1 MAKTIPNLPPEI
13 SLIGHN
19 TMKITSQAQKVF
31 SSASQLSRRVAE
43 VALQITTK
51 VQSLWKPQYLIIGFF
66 MNSVVM
72 LFLFG
77 FLIVS
82 NVLWAGTQDELNLFT
97 FDLERRLQT
106 CEIGQAQIMRKQTQ
120 LEATLMSLRVAIRQ
134 RNKDLPIK

>member
-1 MAKTIPNLPPEI
+1 
-13 SLIGHN
+13 
-19 TMKITSQAQKVF
+19 MKITSQAQKVF

-51 VQSLWKPQYLIIGFF
+51 IQSLWKPQYLIIGFF

>member
-1 MAKTIPNLPPEI
+1 
-13 SLIGHN
+13 
-19 TMKITSQAQKVF
+19 MKITSQAQKVF

-82 NVLWAGTQDELNLFT
+82 NILWAKTQDELNLFT

-106 CEIGQAQIMRKQTQ
+106 CETKQEQVMRKQTQ

>member
-1 MAKTIPNLPPEI
+1 
-13 SLIGHN
+13 
-19 TMKITSQAQKVF
+19 MKITSQAQKIF
-31 SSASQLSRRVAE
+31 SSASQPSKQVARV
-43 VALQITTK
+43 VLQITAK
-51 VQSLWKPQYLIIGFF
+51 IQSLWKPQYLIIGFF

-82 NVLWAGTQDELNLFT
+82 NILWAKTQDELNLFT

-106 CEIGQAQIMRKQTQ
+106 CETKQEQVMRKQTQ

>member
-1 MAKTIPNLPPEI
+1 
-13 SLIGHN
+13 
-19 TMKITSQAQKVF
+19 MKITSQAQKVF

-51 VQSLWKPQYLIIGFF
+51 IQSLWKPQYLIIGFF

-106 CEIGQAQIMRKQTQ
+106 CEIGQAQIMRKQTH